1 MKRLFIFITG
11 FGLIA
16 SLFGFFMAYWAITR
30 FEPRAYH
37 YILTSLGLIASWYG
51 FYQAF
56 KTIRLWKIKVGNA
69 LVALL
74 FTTAGLISTIYG
86 FTQAYRGMLVVK
98 NNHVQ
103 VISTALVTVGF
114 VSALY
119 GFWRGYRVIIPEL
132 RRQKASS

>member
-1 MKRLFIFITG
+1 MKKFFIFLTG

-37 YILTSLGLIASWYG
+37 YILTSLGLIAAIYG

-56 KTIRLWKIKVGNA
+56 KTIRLWKIEVGSA
-69 LVALL
+69 LIAIL
-74 FTTAGLISTIYG
+74 FTSAGLISTIYG
-86 FTQAYRGMLVVK
+86 FVQAYRGMLVVT
-98 NNHVQ
+98 NNLVQ

-114 VSALY
+114 VGALY
-119 GFWRGYRVIIPEL
+119 GFWCGYKIIIKEL
-132 RRQKASS
+132 RRQRVPG